1 MIILH
6 IAYSLNEQSAA
17 YRLAEEQAIN
27 QGHQIHFLLARKS
40 TSSFVE
46 SRRIFPFLTSF
57 IGFTTHL
64 FDYILRKCLVRGDDV
79 FSMGINFYFKDW
91 IFEKMIN
98 KFNPDVIHIHWGGY
112 SFIPSVVLG
121 KLSRNIQ
128 SRFIVTIH
136 DYYYFTGGCHI
147 PLACTEHRNDCQNC
161 PKAKNVFA
169 KNWIKSN
176 KTHINNLLSNTKIS
190 FVAPSFYTSN
200 YLNSIFLNFNC
211 RVIPNTVGNMYLL
224 NKMELGNIFSVY
236 KHYRFLNK
244 NIPTILI
251 VGIKNSSDQNK
262 GSDIIFELMNVMYK
276 MGVVFNLITVGD
288 YLNLDIS
295 GTHLHFRHKN
305 IEEMKQLYA
314 ITDLCIVPS
323 RYETFSQ
330 VTLESIQLT
339 TPVVA
344 FDLTGPKDIIKNG
357 FSGFL
362 TPPFN
367 VGEFSKTIIE
377 NLNYK
382 FTNEEMMIE
391 YAFITSSQFSPMAVA
406 LMYQDLYEERNVDI
420 FNND

>member
-1 MIILH
+1 MKILH

-27 QGHQIHFLLARKS
+27 QGHQIYFLLARKS

-64 FDYILRKCLVRGDDV
+64 FDYILRKCFVRGDDV
-79 FSMGINFYFKDW
+79 FSMGINSNFKDW
-91 IFEKMIN
+91 IFRKIII
-98 KFNPDVIHIHWGGY
+98 KSNPDVIHIHWGGY
-112 SFIPSVVLG
+112 SFIPLSGLG
-121 KLSRNIQ
+121 RLSRIIK

-147 PLACTEHRNDCQNC
+147 PLACIEHRNDCENC

-169 KNWIKSN
+169 KNWIKLN
-176 KTHINNLLSNTKIS
+176 KVHINNLLSNTKIS

-200 YLNSIFLNFNC
+200 YLNSIFMNFNC
-211 RVIPNTVGNMYLL
+211 RVIPNTVGNSYLL
-224 NKMELGNIFSVY
+224 NKMELDKIFSAY
-236 KHYRFLNK
+236 KQYRFSNK

-262 GSDIIFELMNVMYK
+262 GSDILFELMNIMYNV
-276 MGVVFNLITVGD
+276 GVVFNLITVGE
-288 YLNLDIS
+288 YLNLEIS
-295 GTHLHFRHKN
+295 GTHLHFKHKN

-314 ITDLCIVPS
+314 IADLCIVPS
-323 RYETFSQ
+323 RFETFSQ

-344 FDLTGPKDIIKNG
+344 FDLTGPRDIIKNG
-357 FSGFL
+357 YSGFL
-362 TPPFN
+362 AAPFN
-367 VGEFSKTIIE
+367 VDEFSKTIIE
-377 NLNYK
+377 NLDYK
-382 FTNEEMMIE
+382 FTNEEKMIE
-391 YAFITSSQFSPMAVA
+391 YALITSSQFSPMAVA

-420 FNND
+420 LTND